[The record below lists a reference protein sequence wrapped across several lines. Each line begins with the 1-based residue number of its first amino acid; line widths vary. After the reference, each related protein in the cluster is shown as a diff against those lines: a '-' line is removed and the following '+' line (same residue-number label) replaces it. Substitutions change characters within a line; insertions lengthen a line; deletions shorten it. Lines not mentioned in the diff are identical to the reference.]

1 MVGKTDRF
9 GELIGDALREEAAR
23 CHLPPDF
30 VRRILRGCG
39 VRGSGVSPLQKGEE
53 ASLWET
59 RRDAASPRW
68 LKVAAMVAA
77 LASFAAFAAWVGV
90 TAYEA
95 MREAAPGPTD
105 PETEM
110 ISQQGGNTMIARKMA
125 TLVGAAMVSVAVPA
139 QELMSEPTFVFL
151 RPETSSFWN
160 TATNNTM
167 TVPVDF
173 PSGASS
179 ASLSVSG
186 IGYSREYVGIT
197 AKEFTFELPA
207 PTSPETE
214 NVYTLTLRFDNNV
227 ERTAK
232 LGLIQG
238 LSPDAEGTTR
248 CLAPPTAKVW
258 SKVKGRAVLPIPYGT
273 TSFTVNDVDVD
284 TGLKGAQ
291 GWYAISGLGGG
302 SNASLSLIANGV
314 QYAASL
320 IGGPMGL
327 MLIVK

>member
-1 MVGKTDRF
+1 
-9 GELIGDALREEAAR
+9 
-23 CHLPPDF
+23 
-30 VRRILRGCG
+30 
-39 VRGSGVSPLQKGEE
+39 
-53 ASLWET
+53 
-59 RRDAASPRW
+59 
-68 LKVAAMVAA
+68 
-77 LASFAAFAAWVGV
+77 
-90 TAYEA
+90 
-95 MREAAPGPTD
+95 
-105 PETEM
+105 
-110 ISQQGGNTMIARKMA
+110 MIARKMA

-139 QELMSEPTFVFL
+139 AELTSEPTFVFL

-186 IGYSREYVGIT
+186 VDYNKEYVGIT

-258 SKVKGRAVLPIPYGT
+258 SKVRGRAVLPIPYGT
-273 TSFTVNDVDVD
+273 TSFKVNDVDVD

-291 GWYAISGLGGG
+291 GWYAISGLTGGG
-302 SNASLSLIANGV
+302 NASLSLIANGV

-320 IGGPMGL
+320 IGGPTGL
-327 MLIVK
+327 MLIFR